1 MPLGLEDKRLTPG
14 DISAS
19 SYYNAYLAPWYG
31 RLNHIY
37 SWSVRTRN
45 SKQWMKVSFGD
56 VMRFK
61 GIATQG
67 RSNANQWVMSYVMT
81 YSGDGVTYVPYKER
95 RRVKVRDTLFSSFK
109 TLSSPL
115 IVLYVCNHR
124 NLWKMFVF
132 SPLFTG
138 ILVRIQR
145 TNPER
150 S

>member
-45 SKQWMKVSFGD
+45 SKQWMKVNCGD

-124 NLWKMFVF
+124 NL
-132 SPLFTG
+132 
-138 ILVRIQR
+138 
-145 TNPER
+145 
-150 S
+150 